1 MVEPDCTPNAQRS
14 NPLGFSRT
22 YGTVFFAS
30 PASPASR
37 GRKAVRKPR
46 RVVIT
51 GLGVVAPNGIGKDA
65 FWQALVAGKSGIDY
79 ITLFDPSPY
88 PCQVAAEVR
97 DFQPLDFMTRKN
109 ARELWRFSQFALASA
124 QMAIDDAK
132 LGITDRNCQRVG
144 ACFGTC
150 VSGVERVYDSFEIV
164 RRSGFSDLNPLTSFQ
179 YSTHAPVAHVAIELG
194 IKGPVMTLAS
204 GCSTGLDVIYWAYEQ
219 IQAGNV
225 NYVVAGSTE
234 APLTPMVYS
243 TWAALGILAGNGGV
257 PARASRPY
265 DLTRDGLVLGEGAG
279 AVVVEDME
287 SALERGALIYAEV
300 TGFGSASEALNL
312 RKGDVTGDGLAR
324 AIRQALV
331 SAGIQS
337 DSIDYIN
344 SHGNSLPENDLAET
358 NAYKNAF
365 GVRAYSIPV
374 SSIKSMIGQPIAA
387 SGILQGIAT
396 ALTVATDVI
405 PPTIN
410 YITPDPQCDLDYV
423 PNRSRVARVKRGL
436 INAHAMGGTHSVL
449 IVDKVST

>member
-1 MVEPDCTPNAQRS
+1 
-14 NPLGFSRT
+14 
-22 YGTVFFAS
+22 
-30 PASPASR
+30 
-37 GRKAVRKPR
+37 VRKTR

-65 FWQALVAGKSGIDY
+65 FWNALIAGKSGIDY
-79 ITLFDPSPY
+79 ITAFDSSPY

-97 DFQPLDFMTRKN
+97 DFHPPDFMTKKN

-124 QMAIDDAK
+124 QMAIDDAR
-132 LGITDRNCQRVG
+132 LDIADNNRHAIG

-150 VSGVERVYDSFEIV
+150 VSGVERVYDSFETV
-164 RRSGFSDLNPLTSFQ
+164 RLSGFSDLSQLTSFQ
-179 YSTHAPVAHVAIELG
+179 YSTHAPVAHIAIELG

-204 GCSTGLDVIYWAYEQ
+204 GCSTGLDVIKWGYEQ
-219 IQAGNV
+219 VQAGTV
-225 NYVVAGSTE
+225 TAVIAGSTE

-243 TWAALGILAGNGGV
+243 TWAALGILTKQNGN

-279 AVVVEDME
+279 AVIVEDLAQ
-287 SALERGALIYAEV
+287 ALDRGAPIYAEV
-300 TGFGSASEALNL
+300 IGFGSASEALNL

-324 AIRQALV
+324 AIREALR
-331 SAGIQS
+331 
-337 DSIDYIN
+337 DSKTPIHDVDYIN

-358 NAYKNAF
+358 NAYKEVFRAQ
-365 GVRAYSIPV
+365 AYSIPI

-396 ALTVATDVI
+396 ALTVAHGTI

-410 YITPDPQCDLDYV
+410 LNTPDPQCDLDYV
-423 PNRSRVARVKRGL
+423 PNRARLARVDRAL
-436 INAHAMGGTHSVL
+436 VNAHAMGGTHSVL
-449 IVDKVST
+449 VMERPPF